1 MTNRKHTFP
10 APSADMILELIH
22 ADPNVESEYLSFY
35 KSYIRA
41 AAVEPVYTADGCC
54 SGSRLNE
61 DLQQGIDIAFV
72 RSLVLLRNNLINYL
86 KGECVLLLIVPPPE

>member
-35 KSYIRA
+35 KSYILNT
-41 AAVEPVYTADGCC
+41 P
-54 SGSRLNE
+54 GSFKI
-61 DLQQGIDIAFV
+61 Q
-72 RSLVLLRNNLINYL
+72 VLTF
-86 KGECVLLLIVPPPE
+86 K